1 MTPQLN
7 RRYQKVITNYNPC
20 GPRLEMDAL
29 STIYP
34 NEQTLFSVPLCFLQA
49 NEINLHGGRF
59 VLYVDTQLPYE
70 VITNV
75 LELAATY
82 AVAFEERLNWIAQN
96 NTSSWNFTIEVPH
109 LGANAPC
116 LIIWSFEC
124 LDDALLFKL
133 TF

>member
-1 MTPQLN
+1 MTFQPN
-7 RRYQKVITNYNPC
+7 RRYQKVITCHTPC

-34 NEQTLFSVPLCFLQA
+34 NEQTLFSIPLCGLQT

-59 VLYVDTQLPYE
+59 ALYADNQLPYE
-70 VITNV
+70 VITNM
-75 LELAATY
+75 LELTATY
-82 AVAFEERLNWIAQN
+82 AIAFEERLNWIAQN
-96 NTSSWNFTIEVPH
+96 NTASWNFTIEVPH
-109 LGANAPC
+109 LGATAPC

-133 TF
+133 SF